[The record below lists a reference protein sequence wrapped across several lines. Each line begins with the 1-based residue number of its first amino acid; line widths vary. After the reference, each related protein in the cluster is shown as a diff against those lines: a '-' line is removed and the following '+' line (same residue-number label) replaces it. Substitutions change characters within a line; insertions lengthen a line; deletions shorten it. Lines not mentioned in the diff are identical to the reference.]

1 MDGDHRANMVPDV
14 KVNTCPET
22 RGRCRP
28 FATRMSLSPR
38 GNGVFLSAGLG
49 HSNRMSQNMTLARME
64 EIAHQTVAAFPP
76 PFREGARAVALQVA
90 DWPAPDMLD
99 DLGMQDPLELTGL
112 YEGIPL
118 TEKSVFDQPMGPD
131 TVWLFREPILAE
143 WRDRG
148 DVSLKELVAHVTVH
162 EFAHHFG
169 WSDDDIATIDRW
181 WE

>member
-1 MDGDHRANMVPDV
+1 MQTALSLDEMYDV
-14 KVNTCPET
+14 A
-22 RGRCRP
+22 
-28 FATRMSLSPR
+28 AT
-38 GNGVFLSAGLG
+38 AI
-49 HSNRMSQNMTLARME
+49 E
-64 EIAHQTVAAFPP
+64 AFPP
-76 PFREGARAVALQVA
+76 VFRDAAHQVNLQVV
-90 DWPAPDMLD
+90 DWPADDMLAELD
-99 DLGMQDPLELTGL
+99 MSDPLELTGL

-148 DVSLKELVAHVTVH
+148 DIDLRDLVAHVTVH

-169 WSDDDIATIDRW
+169 WSDADIATIDRW

>member
-1 MDGDHRANMVPDV
+1 MDSPLTLDQMFEAAV
-14 KVNTCPET
+14 
-22 RGRCRP
+22 
-28 FATRMSLSPR
+28 AT
-38 GNGVFLSAGLG
+38 V
-49 HSNRMSQNMTLARME
+49 E
-64 EIAHQTVAAFPP
+64 AFPTG
-76 PFREGARAVALQVA
+76 FRGAARAVNLQVT
-90 DWPAPDMLD
+90 DWPAPDMLAELD
-99 DLGMQDPLELTGL
+99 MTDPLELTGL

-148 DVSLKELVAHVTVH
+148 DIALRDLVAHVTVH

-169 WSDDDIATIDRW
+169 WSDADIATIDRW